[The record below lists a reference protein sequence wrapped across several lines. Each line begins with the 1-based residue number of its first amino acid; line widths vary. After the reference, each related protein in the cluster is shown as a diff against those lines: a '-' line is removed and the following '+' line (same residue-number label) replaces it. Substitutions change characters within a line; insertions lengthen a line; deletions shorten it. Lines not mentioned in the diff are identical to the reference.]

1 MAQVLAFERI
11 LGTVL
16 DEDTQGGAKVPE
28 AAMGLRA
35 RRRNVVVW
43 RSSADL
49 TGRHRITMFPR
60 LARAGRMRRLAR
72 TGGLLTVIGLTR
84 LARALRLRW
93 GFVLAGGVLTVAG
106 VLLRNGAGGLLLL
119 PGLLFLYAA
128 LLVGASPE
136 ADRKRRC
143 ELERELASY
152 STPAQRCDLEAT
164 LDRYPDGDTY
174 ELRDIL
180 ARQAAAARHTG
191 IPGVGRY

>member
-1 MAQVLAFERI
+1 MV
-11 LGTVL
+11 
-16 DEDTQGGAKVPE
+16 
-28 AAMGLRA
+28 LRA

-43 RSSADL
+43 TSSAGL

-60 LARAGRMRRLAR
+60 HARAGRIRRLAHA
-72 TGGLLTVIGLTR
+72 GGLLTLIGLKR
-84 LARALRLRW
+84 LARALHLRW
-93 GFVLAGGVLTVAG
+93 RLVLAGGVLTVTG
-106 VLLRNGAGGLLLL
+106 VLLRNGAGGLVLL
-119 PGLLFLYAA
+119 PGLLFLSSA
-128 LLVGASPE
+128 LLVEASPD

-143 ELERELASY
+143 ELQRELASY